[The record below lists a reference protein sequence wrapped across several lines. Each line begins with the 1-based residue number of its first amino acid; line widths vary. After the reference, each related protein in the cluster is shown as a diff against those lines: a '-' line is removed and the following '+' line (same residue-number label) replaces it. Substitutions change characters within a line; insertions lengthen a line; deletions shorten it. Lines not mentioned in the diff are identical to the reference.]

1 MQHKTRYREE
11 LKGQDVWRLWEVIR
25 QVPVKSLLGESRLVI
40 QQDWISLKVQQSI
53 KNVSGGKLKRTGT
66 KLQRNILTTK
76 QQLT

>member
-40 QQDWISLKVQQSI
+40 QQD
-53 KNVSGGKLKRTGT
+53 
-66 KLQRNILTTK
+66 
-76 QQLT
+76 